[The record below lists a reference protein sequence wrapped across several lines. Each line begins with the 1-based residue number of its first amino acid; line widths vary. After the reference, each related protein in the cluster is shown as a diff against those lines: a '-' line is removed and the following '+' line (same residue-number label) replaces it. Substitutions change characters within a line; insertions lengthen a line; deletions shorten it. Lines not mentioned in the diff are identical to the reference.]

1 MPISKLPQVSIFHHW
16 GKIKVYMPEISLW
29 GQKHKLRAP
38 RFFVY
43 NKEKDGT
50 LSLEELYFV
59 TENGRKK
66 NLSKGRNA
74 A

>member
-16 GKIKVYMPEISLW
+16 EKIKVNMPETSLW
-29 GQKHKLRAP
+29 GQKHKLRVP
-38 RFFVY
+38 RFFVC

-59 TENGRKK
+59 T
-66 NLSKGRNA
+66 
-74 A
+74 

>member
-1 MPISKLPQVSIFHHW
+1 
-16 GKIKVYMPEISLW
+16 MPETSLW

-38 RFFVY
+38 RFFVC